1 MGFYETMLYRTL
13 SIEKKAAVTLNQE
26 QKQNWTWTFLY
37 QLNQKFGRGGWGG
50 MMYANTSVT
59 SNSWLLYGL

>member
-13 SIEKKAAVTLNQE
+13 SVEKKAAVTLNQE

-37 QLNQKFGRGGWGG
+37 QLNQNFGGGV
-50 MMYANTSVT
+50 YANTSVT
-59 SNSWLLYGL
+59 SDSLWLYEL

>member
-26 QKQNWTWTFLY
+26 QNQNWTWTFLY
-37 QLNQKFGRGGWGG
+37 QLNQNFAVC
-50 MMYANTSVT
+50 MYADALVMSG
-59 SNSWLLYGL
+59 SSWRHGL

>member
-37 QLNQKFGRGGWGG
+37 QLNQNFGVC
-50 MMYANTSVT
+50 MYANALVMSDA
-59 SNSWLLYGL
+59 SWRHGL

>member
-1 MGFYETMLYRTL
+1 MGFYEKMLYRTL

-37 QLNQKFGRGGWGG
+37 QLNQNFGGGGG
-50 MMYANTSVT
+50 GRCMLILQSRLTL
-59 SNSWLLYGL
+59 WLYGL